1 MKRIALAVV
10 ALAVVASPAR
20 ADGGKEFFG
29 TILGGAGGAVA
40 GAQFGK
46 GSGRLA
52 ATAAGTLLG
61 AMAGGSFGR
70 SADRAD
76 HLYYGGGYGPRHAH
90 AGWGAP
96 RHTHYPQHRGY
107 YPPPVAYAPPPV
119 VYVQPRPVYVQPRPV
134 YVAPPQTVYVQPA
147 PSYGYGDGF
156 PPGVQV
162 TRDGYDSS
170 GNYCREY
177 QQSVYVGGI
186 AQAGYGV
193 ACMMPDG
200 SWRIVE

>member
-1 MKRIALAVV
+1 MKHVALAFV
-10 ALAVVASPAR
+10 ALAVVAAPAR

-29 TILGGAGGAVA
+29 ALVGGAGGAVA

-76 HLYYGGGYGPRHAH
+76 RLYYGDYHGGYRSHH
-90 AGWGAP
+90 AGWDRRRRSSTPRPLWCTRRSGRVRAAP
-96 RHTHYPQHRGY
+96 R
-107 YPPPVAYAPPPV
+107 VAYAQPRTIVLPPPAQAV
-119 VYVQPRPVYVQPRPV
+119 D
-134 YVAPPQTVYVQPA
+134 T
-147 PSYGYGDGF
+147 GW

-162 TRDGYDSS
+162 LRDGYDSS
-170 GNYCREY
+170 GHYCREY
-177 QQSVYVGGI
+177 QQSVVVGGVPR
-186 AQAGYGV
+186 QGYGI

>member
-1 MKRIALAVV
+1 MKRLALALV
-10 ALAVVASPAR
+10 ALAVVAAPAR
-20 ADGGKEFFG
+20 ADGGKELFG

-61 AMAGGSFGR
+61 AVAGGSFGR

-76 HLYYGGGYGPRHAH
+76 RLYYGEYYGGHRPRH
-90 AGWGAP
+90 AGWGPPP
-96 RHTHYPQHRGY
+96 RFAYNH
-107 YPPPVAYAPPPV
+107 PPPVVFAPPPV
-119 VYVQPRPVYVQPRPV
+119 VYAPPPRVVYVQPR
-134 YVAPPQTVYVQPA
+134 TVYVQPSPA
-147 PSYGYGDGF
+147 YAYDGGL
-156 PPGVQV
+156 PPGAQMV
-162 TRDGYDSS
+162 RDGYDSS
-170 GNYCREY
+170 GHYCREY
-177 QQSVYVGGI
+177 QQSVVVGG
-186 AQAGYGV
+186 AVRPGYGI